1 MMEKQI
7 VFFSQRQELSL
18 PIKKIEKII
27 QWTKPIP
34 IPETSL
40 FVLGVVEHNAHVLP
54 IIDLNQRLYGES
66 TELNDDLKIIVVQW
80 KDEFLGL
87 VVESIRGIVDF
98 SVNQFELMTN
108 DVTFDKN
115 YIKSFVK
122 TKDGIVIQLDIDA
135 LFEGNIM
142 LDKLL
147 RSLESQT
154 EVMSDDSSEMMKIND

>member
-40 FVLGVVEHNAHVLP
+40 FVLGVVEHNEHILP
-54 IIDLNQRLYGES
+54 VIDLNQRLYGEA
-66 TELNDDLKIIVVQW
+66 TEQNNDLKIIVVQW
-80 KDEFLGL
+80 KDECLGL

-115 YIKSFVK
+115 YIESFVK
-122 TKDGIVIQLDIDA
+122 TKDGIVIQLDIDS

-154 EVMSDDSSEMMKIND
+154 EVMSDSGSEMMEIDD

>member
-1 MMEKQI
+1 MEKQI